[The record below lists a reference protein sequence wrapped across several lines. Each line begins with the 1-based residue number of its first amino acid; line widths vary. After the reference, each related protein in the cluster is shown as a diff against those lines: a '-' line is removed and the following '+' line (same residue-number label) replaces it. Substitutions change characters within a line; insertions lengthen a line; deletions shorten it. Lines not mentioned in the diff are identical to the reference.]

1 MYISIFV
8 VYYTVYLN
16 LALHLYPGD
25 DEAVHVDIVLAPA
38 PQLLLQQLT
47 ARPHLHTR
55 IKLVKTLV
63 YNLTHILKIIVYFSC
78 NPMCYFY
85 ILNQK
90 TGF

>member
-25 DEAVHVDIVLAPA
+25 DEAVHVDVVLAPA

-55 IKLVKTLV
+55 IKLLKLTIKTLV
-63 YNLTHILKIIVYFSC
+63 YNFKEAVSRDFRTLFFS
-78 NPMCYFY
+78 
-85 ILNQK
+85 
-90 TGF
+90 